1 MAEKTTNG
9 LLGGA
14 DSLVPGTVGAVGAIL
29 GDAAVARDADA
40 GSLDAGLRLLVLSLG
55 LVLGNL
61 ALSLLAGV
69 ASQTANSALNGT
81 RGRVDVG
88 LESGGGL
95 LLVGLVRHGGGVV
108 VCIVVDCE

>member
-9 LLGGA
+9 FLGGA
-14 DSLVPGTVGAVGAIL
+14 DSLVPRTIGAVGAIL

-40 GSLDAGLRLLVLSLG
+40 GSLDASLGLLVLSLG
-55 LVLGNL
+55 LILSDL
-61 ALSLLAGV
+61 ALSLIAGV

-81 RGRVDVG
+81 GCRVHVG

-95 LLVGLVRHGGGVV
+95 LLVGLVRHDGGVGYFGSG
-108 VCIVVDCE
+108 